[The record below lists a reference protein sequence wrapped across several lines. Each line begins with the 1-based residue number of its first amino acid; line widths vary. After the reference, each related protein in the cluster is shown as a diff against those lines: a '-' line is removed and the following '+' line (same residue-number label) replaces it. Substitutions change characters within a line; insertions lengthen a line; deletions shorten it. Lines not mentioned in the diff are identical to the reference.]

1 MTVTEIST
9 QELTYYKFH
18 EYNFYIDAQ
27 NVHKSLQYYH
37 QRTID
42 WGRFMVYCKE
52 RFQATQ
58 VKIFFGYVQKY
69 QTLYNS
75 LRSYGYEI
83 CFKET
88 LILPDGTIK
97 WNVDIDIA
105 IVAVRDFYEWN
116 ATHTY
121 LVTGDW
127 DYNSL
132 VDFWK
137 EKWIFGSVLVPWI
150 HNSSQLLS
158 RVAQKKIIDIAPM
171 KRKLQKENPS
181 IATWVS

>member
-1 MTVTEIST
+1 MINNLCYNIKISCCNNVYNLLLTYYVPQNPYQQPTSRQHVASSEDCGAMTVTEIST

-97 WNVDIDIA
+97 
-105 IVAVRDFYEWN
+105 
-116 ATHTY
+116 
-121 LVTGDW
+121 
-127 DYNSL
+127 
-132 VDFWK
+132 
-137 EKWIFGSVLVPWI
+137 
-150 HNSSQLLS
+150 
-158 RVAQKKIIDIAPM
+158 
-171 KRKLQKENPS
+171 
-181 IATWVS
+181 